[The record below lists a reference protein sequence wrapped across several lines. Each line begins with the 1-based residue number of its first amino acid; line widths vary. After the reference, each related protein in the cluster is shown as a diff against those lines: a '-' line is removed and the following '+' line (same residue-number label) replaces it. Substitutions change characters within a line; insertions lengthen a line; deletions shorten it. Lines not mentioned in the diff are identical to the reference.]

1 MIGRP
6 QLKESRLRDLVKL
19 LTTWLKTGTKNTRI
33 WVVIVVIVITLFLFW
48 AGALV
53 YAYVVD
59 DLGPMPGDATSGP
72 APSSY

>member
-6 QLKESRLRDLVKL
+6 QLKESRLRDLVKS

-33 WVVIVVIVITLFLFW
+33 WLMIVVIVITLFLFW

-72 APSSY
+72 APSPY